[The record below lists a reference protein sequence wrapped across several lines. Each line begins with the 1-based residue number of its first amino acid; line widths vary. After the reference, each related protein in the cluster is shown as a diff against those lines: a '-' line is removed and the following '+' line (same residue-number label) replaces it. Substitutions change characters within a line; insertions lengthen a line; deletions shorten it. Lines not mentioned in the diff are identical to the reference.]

1 MKNLF
6 TVALICSSAFV
17 FAQDFWIP
25 RDSVKGPGK
34 SVASAFVANG
44 QGYIVAGLTSNGFVR
59 SMYSYDVNQDDWDD
73 TTSIGG
79 LNGGGLSRGSA
90 CSFSIGNKG
99 YICLGQGDNTNYLN
113 DVWEYDPVLDVWS
126 QKANYAGSARRGAVA
141 FVINDIAY
149 VGTGQDVT
157 GMRKDFYKYD
167 PATNIWGA
175 IADFGGTARKYAVG
189 FAMGNQGYV
198 GTGNDGTMRN
208 DFWQY
213 QVFQNAWI
221 QKTNF
226 PGTAREGAT
235 GWGSFPDG
243 FIATGE
249 DVNNAYCNDV
259 WQYNYFTNAW
269 TQRTSLPASGR
280 KHAISFMIGHI
291 AYVGTGYNGNLLDDF
306 YAYEGITGTGQEL
319 NDEYVMNIYPN
330 PCVSSFAI
338 EGEHITPQCSV
349 VIYDLNGRDVSS
361 AFLFEKSEGKTAV
374 NVISALE
381 GVYSVVITD
390 REGELLSASRV
401 VIGSQK

>member
-1 MKNLF
+1 MRRVLTLLMCVVSGF
-6 TVALICSSAFV
+6 LI
-17 FAQDFWIP
+17 AQDFWIP
-25 RDSVKGPGK
+25 RDSLKGPGK

-44 QGYIVAGLTSNGFVR
+44 QGYVVAGLTSNGFVR

-99 YICLGQGDNTNYLN
+99 YICLGQGDNTDFLN
-113 DVWEYDPVLDVWS
+113 DVWEYDPALDVWS

-157 GMRKDFYKYD
+157 GFRKDFYKYD

-189 FAMGNQGYV
+189 FAIGNQGYV
-198 GTGNDGTMRN
+198 GTGNDGIMRN

-213 QVFQNAWI
+213 QVFQNMWI
-221 QKTNF
+221 QKSNF

-249 DVNNAYCNDV
+249 DINNAYCNDV

-269 TQRTSLPASGR
+269 TQRTPLPASGR
-280 KHAISFMIGHI
+280 KHAVSFMIGQI
-291 AYVGTGYNGNLLDDF
+291 AYLGTGYNGDLLDDF
-306 YAYEGITGTGQEL
+306 YAYDGITGIGITDNIGS
-319 NDEYVMNIYPN
+319 VGIYPN
-330 PCVSSFAI
+330 PSVQSFVI
-338 EGEHITPQCSV
+338 EGIFISARSNVSV
-349 VIYDLNGRDVSS
+349 FDISGRDVTS
-361 AFLFEKSEGKTAV
+361 AFRFEITDGKIDAD
-374 NVISALE
+374 VIAPAN
-381 GVYSVVITD
+381 GNYCVVITD
-390 REGELLSASRV
+390 PISKRTASSR
-401 VIGSQK
+401 IAINTDK

>member
-1 MKNLF
+1 MKKFL
-6 TVALICSSAFV
+6 TGALLCSSALM
-17 FAQDFWIP
+17 FAQDYWMQ

-44 QGYIVAGLTSNGFVR
+44 HGYIVAGLTSNGFVR
-59 SMYSYDVNQDDWDD
+59 SMYTYEVVQDDWDD

-141 FVINDIAY
+141 FVINDLAY

-157 GMRKDFYKYD
+157 GLRKDFYRYD

-198 GTGNDGTMRN
+198 GTGNDGVMRN

-213 QVFQNAWI
+213 QVFQNTWI
-221 QKTNF
+221 QKANF

-249 DVNNAYCNDV
+249 DINNAYCNDV

-280 KHAISFMIGHI
+280 KHAVSFLIGQI
-291 AYVGTGYNGNLLDDF
+291 AYLGTGYNGNLLDDF
-306 YAYEGITGTGQEL
+306 YAYDGITGTGQEL
-319 NDEYVMNIYPN
+319 SNSQTVHIFPN
-330 PCVSSFAI
+330 PCVKSFII
-338 EGEHITPQCSV
+338 EGDHINAQSN
-349 VIYDLNGRDVSS
+349 VIVFDASGRDVTS
-361 AFLFEKSEGKTAV
+361 AFHLERTTGKITVEVQSAV
-374 NVISALE
+374 N
-381 GVYSVVITD
+381 GYYSVVVSDSEGLEHSSSLVMITA
-390 REGELLSASRV
+390 E
-401 VIGSQK
+401 K